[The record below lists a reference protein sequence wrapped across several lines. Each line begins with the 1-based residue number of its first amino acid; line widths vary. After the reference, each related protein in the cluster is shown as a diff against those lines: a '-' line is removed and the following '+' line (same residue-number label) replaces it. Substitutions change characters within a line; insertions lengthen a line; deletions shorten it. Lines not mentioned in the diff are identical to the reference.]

1 MPAFTAQDVK
11 RLRDLTGAGMMDAKR
26 ALTEC
31 DGELEAAKS
40 WLREKGL
47 GKASERAGRSNEDG
61 AVSVARAGDAAA
73 LVQLKSETDFV
84 AKSARFVALSE
95 DLARVVAE
103 KGEQA
108 VADKSDAIDDLRVT
122 AKENI
127 ELGRVVRFE
136 AAPGNA
142 LDTYLHV
149 QHGRGVNGILIELE
163 GGTQELAHEVA
174 LAAAFTK
181 PLYLSR
187 DEVPAERVEA
197 EREALLK
204 ETQNEGKPE
213 AAWPKIVDG
222 KLNGWFKSIVLLDSA
237 YPKDEKQTIQ
247 QLLGGAKIANF
258 AQVVIGQ

>member
-31 DGELEAAKS
+31 DGEFETAKS

-47 GKASERAGRSNEDG
+47 GKASERADRSNEDG
-61 AVSVARAGDAAA
+61 AVAVARSGEVAA

-84 AKSARFVALSE
+84 AKSAAFVSLVE
-95 DLARVVAE
+95 DLAKLVAE

-108 VADKSDAIDDLRVT
+108 VAAKADVIDDLRVT

-136 AAPGNA
+136 AAPGNS

-149 QHGRGVNGILIELE
+149 QHGRGVNGILIELS

-181 PLYLSR
+181 PLYLAR
-187 DEVPAERVEA
+187 DEVPTDRVEA
-197 EREALLK
+197 EREAFLK

-213 AAWPKIVDG
+213 AAWPKIVEG
-222 KLNGWFKSIVLLDSA
+222 KLNGWYRSIVLLDSA
-237 YPKDEKQTIQ
+237 YPKDEKQSIK
-247 QLLGGAKIANF
+247 QLLGGATITNF